1 MKIITILSL
10 CLTASLSFANSEI
23 LDKTKDD
30 AFTYDYS
37 NICEIEY
44 SPFSLDVI
52 YANIYGLNIPYQNP
66 DHPISIHA
74 SMFITEPNFHLDYAK
89 RVIRKLKSSSHR
101 YGFPSKTDAN
111 AFFNIQIL
119 NNSLNSQLG
128 YLRWITELAHRATND
143 NTIDIQV
150 SKNSHL
156 INFGT
161 QIIESLIFV
170 SIQNP
175 FCTTQFKPCSTQ
187 IIDTIII
194 QPGLKPKPKR
204 VIHDF

>member
-23 LDKTKDD
+23 LDKDNND

-37 NICEIEY
+37 HICEQLC
-44 SPFSLDVI
+44 FRFTLDTA
-52 YANIYGLNIPYQNP
+52 YDPYGLTNP
-66 DHPISIHA
+66 LIDPFDFSFQISLESDPEAEYIK
-74 SMFITEPNFHLDYAK
+74 YAINK
-89 RVIRKLKSSSHR
+89 FKSKMK
-101 YGFPSKTDAN
+101 YGFPSTADAN
-111 AFFNIQIL
+111 AYFNIYIL
-119 NNSLNSQLG
+119 NNTLNNQLG
-128 YLRWITELAHRATND
+128 HLRWITELAHRATND

-175 FCTTQFKPCSTQ
+175 FCTTQFKPCSAQ